1 MSSVDAA
8 ENRRR
13 MLSGELYYAF
23 TPDLTADRR
32 RCKAACFEFNAHS
45 TGGEAPR
52 RKLVELW
59 NKYGSGAL
67 PGSIIVQQLLLINA
81 AKKKKNSLVKD
92 DTPLPPVAP
101 TTEEDDVLFQDYP
114 WVDGPI
120 KVDYGFNVKFGANVG
135 CPHPDRA
142 QLFLLQRHAPN
153 RSRGKKWDAGPGGW
167 QAHHYRR

>member
-13 MLSGELYYAF
+13 MLAGELYYAF

-59 NKYGSGAL
+59 
-67 PGSIIVQQLLLINA
+67 
-81 AKKKKNSLVKD
+81 KKLVRD
-92 DTPLPPVAP
+92 DTALPPVAP
-101 TTEEDDVLFQDYP
+101 TPEEDGILLQDYP

-120 KVDYGFNVKFGANVG
+120 KVDYGFNVKCVPNY
-135 CPHPDRA
+135 PHPT
-142 QLFLLQRHAPN
+142 L
-153 RSRGKKWDAGPGGW
+153 
-167 QAHHYRR
+167 